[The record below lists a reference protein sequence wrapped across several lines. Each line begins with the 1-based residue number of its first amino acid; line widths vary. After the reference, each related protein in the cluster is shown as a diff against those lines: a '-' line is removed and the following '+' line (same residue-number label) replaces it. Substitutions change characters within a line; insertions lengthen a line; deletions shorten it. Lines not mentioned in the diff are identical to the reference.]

1 MAMAQAQKE
10 YSIVGKRITRID
22 GFERVTGQAEYT
34 GDVQLP
40 GMLYARVLRSPH
52 PHARIISIDTS
63 KAEKLPG
70 VKAVIH
76 HENAK
81 VPWASGGHTHQRFIF
96 NNPVRFVGDAVAAVA
111 ATDRHVA
118 EDALKLIEVKYEKLP
133 HVLDANEAL
142 KPDAPKIAP
151 SGNLSVGKGSFS
163 APIEESWGDLEQ
175 GFNEADRVFED
186 TYITKHHNNAQME
199 RRVSVAKWDAGKLT
213 VYASTQGISNART
226 DIARDFNLPLSKVRV
241 ICKYMG
247 GGFGNKNQAQDYD
260 YMAAML
266 AKQAGQPVKLEFT
279 REDDFIGMHGRWSSE
294 QKYKVGVKKDGTIT
308 AVQLDAVTNMGA
320 YRKQSGNLSGTDFYN
335 IPNFKKVILPVHTN
349 TVVAANFRAPAYPQS
364 VFGFASFLDNIAYEI
379 GTNPLDM
386 FMKNRAQKY
395 KSKLAFSSNYLEE
408 CIIEGAKRIGWN
420 DKWHKPGT
428 STGVMKHGIGMAL
441 GGYQY
446 GPGLGAAAIRV
457 NPDGTAHVLVG
468 VTDIGTGAKS
478 TMAIIAAEALGVP
491 LKQVEVTHGDTDVT
505 PYSVGESSS
514 RTTGYTGTA
523 VMAAAEDV
531 RRQIFAVAAPQL
543 KVKAE
548 ELDLRDGEVFVKTDP
563 AQKMA
568 LSRAVSRSGE
578 LIGRATTNPRFK
590 EGVQGKSFAAHFAEV
605 AVDSVTG
612 HVRVT
617 RYVAVHDSGTI
628 INRLPAESQVKGGV
642 VQGIGMAFSEEL
654 IIDKVTGIPI
664 NPNYRDAKVPTH
676 LEAPEIEVIFVE
688 HPDPYGPFG
697 GKVVGEP
704 PITPAVGTIAN
715 AIFNA
720 TGKRI
725 KELPITPDKILQA
738 RLV

>member
-1 MAMAQAQKE
+1 MAMAQATKE
-10 YSIVGKRITRID
+10 FSVVGKRIPRID
-22 GFERVTGQAEYT
+22 AYERVTGRAQYT
-34 GDVQLP
+34 GDIQLP

-52 PHARIISIDTS
+52 PHAKIVSIDTS
-63 KAEKLPG
+63 KAEKLAG
-70 VKAVIH
+70 VKAIIH
-76 HENAK
+76 HENAQI
-81 VPWASGGHTHQRFIF
+81 PWASGGHTHKRFIF

-111 ATDRHVA
+111 ATDRHIA

-133 HVLDANEAL
+133 HVLDAKEAL
-142 KPDAPKIAP
+142 KPDAPKIGP
-151 SGNLSVGKGSFS
+151 NGNLSVGNGSFS
-163 APIEESWGDLEQ
+163 APIEEAWGDLDK
-175 GFNEADRVFED
+175 GFKEADRVFED
-186 TYITKHHNNAQME
+186 TYITKHMNNAQME
-199 RRVSVAKWDAGKLT
+199 RRVSIAKWDAGKLT

-226 DIARDFNLPLSKVRV
+226 DIAGDFGLPLSKVRV
-241 ICKYMG
+241 LCKYMG

-260 YMAAML
+260 YMAVML
-266 AKQAGQPVKLEFT
+266 AKQAGQPVKVEFT
-279 REDDFIGMHGRWSSE
+279 REDDFVGMHGRWSSE
-294 QKYKVGVKKDGTIT
+294 QKYKIGVKKDGAIT
-308 AVQLDAVTNMGA
+308 AVALDAVTNMGA

-335 IPNFKKVILPVHTN
+335 IPNFKKVVLPVHTN
-349 TVVAANFRAPAYPQS
+349 TVVAANYRAPAYPQS
-364 VFGFASFLDNIAYEI
+364 VFGFASFLDQIAFELGI
-379 GTNPLDM
+379 NPLEM
-386 FMKNRAQKY
+386 FQKNRIQKY
-395 KSKLAFSSNYLEE
+395 KGKTPFSSNYLEE
-408 CIIEGAKRIGWN
+408 CIIEGAKRIGWTE
-420 DKWHKPGT
+420 KWHKPGA
-428 STGVMKHGIGMAL
+428 SSGAMKHGIGMAL
-441 GGYQY
+441 GGYQF

-491 LKQVEVTHGDTDVT
+491 LKQVELTHGDTDAT

-523 VMAAAEDV
+523 VIAAAEDV

-543 KVKAE
+543 KVKPE
-548 ELDLRDGEVFVKTDP
+548 ELDLRDGDVFVKANP
-563 AQKMA
+563 GQK
-568 LSRAVSRSGE
+568 LSLGRAVSRAGE

-590 EGVQGKSFAAHFAEV
+590 DDVAGKSFAAHFAEV
-605 AVDSVTG
+605 EVDSWTG
-612 HVRVT
+612 HVRIT

-628 INRLPAESQVKGGV
+628 LNRLPAESQVKGGV
-642 VQGIGMAFSEEL
+642 TQGIGMALTEEL
-654 IIDKVTGIPI
+654 IIDKVTAIPI

-704 PITPAVGTIAN
+704 PITPSVGTIAN

-725 KELPITPDKILQA
+725 KELPITPDKILRA
-738 RLV
+738 VRV